1 MYESNMLH
9 SVECLNLA
17 DILDRIVAIVQAK
30 SNNQKLAAALKYKL
44 VKNKLLH
51 ERDAFIVKRIEET
64 LKDGERVIIF
74 IGNL

>member
-64 LKDGERVIIF
+64 LKDGERGIIF